1 MVEILRRLDQKDY
14 DAFVEIITTWKRDDD
29 KKMAMEKEKG

>member
-1 MVEILRRLDQKDY
+1 MVEVLGKLDQKDY
-14 DAFVEIITTWKRDDD
+14 DTLVEIITAWKRDDD